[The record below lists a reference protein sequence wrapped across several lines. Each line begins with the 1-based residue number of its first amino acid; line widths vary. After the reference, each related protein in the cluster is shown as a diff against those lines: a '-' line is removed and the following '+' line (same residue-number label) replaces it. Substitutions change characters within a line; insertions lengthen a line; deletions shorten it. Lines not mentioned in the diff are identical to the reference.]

1 MRRRNRERENSLK
14 EKYRGLRNPTH
25 TYTPIKISYPVII
38 NNDENDNSGLVVFI
52 VLSSKIV
59 FLATI
64 VVMTKL
70 IHDIE

>member
-1 MRRRNRERENSLK
+1 MK
-14 EKYRGLRNPTH
+14 EKYHGLRNPTH
-25 TYTPIKISYPVII
+25 RHTPIKISYPVII

-64 VVMTKL
+64 IVMTKL